1 MLETSPSIGFSFS
14 FYIGTL
20 FEDKGEKHGK
30 KGICLWDCI
39 DKIHKRSPVFFNYLY
54 APVETEVQK
63 KLDIAGTELNPFET
77 LIMLTTLMKKVF
89 TGQGQN
95 SFRGFFFHLK
105 TESRIQNATLDT
117 SVGMGTPSG
126 F

>member
-1 MLETSPSIGFSFS
+1 M
-14 FYIGTL
+14 
-20 FEDKGEKHGK
+20 
-30 KGICLWDCI
+30 WDCI

-95 SFRGFFFHLK
+95 SFRVFLNLK
-105 TESRIQNATLDT
+105 MESRIQNATLDT
-117 SVGMGTPSG
+117 SVGMGTPRG